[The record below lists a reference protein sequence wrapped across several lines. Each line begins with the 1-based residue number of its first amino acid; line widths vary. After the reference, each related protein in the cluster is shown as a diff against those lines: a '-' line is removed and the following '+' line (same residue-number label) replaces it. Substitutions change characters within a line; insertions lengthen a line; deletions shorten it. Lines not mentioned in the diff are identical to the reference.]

1 MGSKRT
7 TTAGR
12 TGAQHG
18 QMTGTG
24 AIAYRGPGALRILDS
39 RTSDMQR
46 TVLFFTLLISGI
58 NAHAQSPESVAR
70 GYMEAM
76 RAGDMEQVV
85 TYMHPSA
92 LEKFK
97 GILVEVADIMAAAD
111 PVADPKKSAGLKMLF
126 GEEGPQMVKTA
137 EAKEVFVRFMRNLT
151 AAIPRMRQMLA
162 SSTYQFIGH
171 VDEGGN
177 QTHVVYRATL
187 ETGGAE
193 VTKMEVLTLKRDGEE
208 WRVMLT
214 GDIESLVGGLGRQ
227 LRPPDAKK

>member
-1 MGSKRT
+1 MSIPALPRGAFIIAAFVCLA
-7 TTAGR
+7 AG
-12 TGAQHG
+12 A
-18 QMTGTG
+18 
-24 AIAYRGPGALRILDS
+24 P
-39 RTSDMQR
+39 
-46 TVLFFTLLISGI
+46 
-58 NAHAQSPESVAR
+58 AQSPETVAR

-97 GILVEVADIMAAAD
+97 GILTEVAEIVAAAD
-111 PVADPKKSAGLKMLF
+111 PAADPKRTTALKMIF
-126 GEEGPQMVKTA
+126 GAEGPESVKTA
-137 EAKEVFVRFMRNLT
+137 EAKDVFVRFMTNLT
-151 AAIPRMRQMLA
+151 AGIPRMREMLA
-162 SSTYQFIGH
+162 NVSYEFVGH

-193 VTKMEVLTLKRDGEE
+193 VTKMEVLTLKREAEE

-227 LRPPDAKK
+227 LRRPEPKK